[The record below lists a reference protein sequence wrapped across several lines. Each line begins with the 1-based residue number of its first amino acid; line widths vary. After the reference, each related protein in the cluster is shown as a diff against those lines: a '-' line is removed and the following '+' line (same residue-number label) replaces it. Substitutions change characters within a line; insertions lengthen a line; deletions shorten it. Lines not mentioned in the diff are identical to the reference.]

1 VEPLMV
7 HPRRDVVIRLIALFK
22 LVKAAALIAVG
33 VGAISMRHADSD
45 GALRHWIDALAV
57 DPHGKYLTEIL
68 AKLTSLH
75 ARELREIGVACLL
88 YALVF
93 VVEGIGL
100 LGRRMWAEVMTV
112 IVTISFIP
120 LEIYELAHHP
130 TWAKIA
136 VIIINVLVALYLL
149 RRLKREQHWPFHR
162 PSHVTGK

>member
-1 VEPLMV
+1 MAG
-7 HPRRDVVIRLIALFK
+7 RRSDVVIRLIALFK
-22 LVKAAALIAVG
+22 LVKAAGLIAVG
-33 VGAISMRHADSD
+33 VGAISMRHADS
-45 GALRHWIDALAV
+45 ASSLRRWIDALAV

-68 AKLTSLH
+68 AKVTSLH
-75 ARELREIGVACLL
+75 ARELREIGVACLI

-112 IVTISFIP
+112 IVTVSFIP
-120 LEIYELAHHP
+120 LEIYELVHHT
-130 TWAKIA
+130 TWAKVV

-162 PSHVTGK
+162 ASHVTGT